1 MLLFFGVRLLSDT
14 EFEKKHMKP
23 SGASTPTSCP
33 PYLFAVLT
41 IRCTLGGCVALPFLL
56 LAYEI
61 CFGGR
66 GCEAPCV

>member
-23 SGASTPTSCP
+23 SGTSTPASCP

-41 IRCTLGGCVALPFLL
+41 IRCTLGGWVALPF
-56 LAYEI
+56 Y
-61 CFGGR
+61 F
-66 GCEAPCV
+66 